1 MSSSE
6 VLDLLHY
13 YFLFLCC
20 LQLGLVTQRT
30 GLELKMNPINLDRT
44 LCIVLE
50 QAPALTFRKVLTLEE
65 EKVTGKNMTPFSTL
79 SLDPSSCSV
88 YLYETLLLTSL
99 ASQHRL
105 SLVLPAKTHR
115 LGSRSSLVLNSQP
128 WKAPSCDLRFPASTP
143 PFLLLFT
150 DDF

>member
-1 MSSSE
+1 MRKINIQTSFQPDLEFLCLFLKSVIMSSSE

-65 EKVTGKNMTPFSTL
+65 EKVTGKNMTPFSIL

-88 YLYETLLLTSL
+88 YLYETLLLTSKA
-99 ASQHRL
+99 ASI
-105 SLVLPAKTHR
+105 
-115 LGSRSSLVLNSQP
+115 
-128 WKAPSCDLRFPASTP
+128 D
-143 PFLLLFT
+143 
-150 DDF
+150 